1 MQVQFYRQKVRDLFS
16 EPVLPGTRLILVI
29 AVCTMFANV
38 FTPLWGQTS
47 FGRISGTVSAPD
59 GSVIAGAQIRVQN
72 TDTQMMR
79 QTSTDSQ
86 GFYVF
91 TDLPIGIYRVDVSQ
105 SGFSRST
112 HDGLSL
118 VADGRLTADFTLRIG
133 STSQTVEV
141 QGTNTEALNTTSGE
155 LSRVIDTR
163 QVSNLPLNG
172 RNYIQLMTLVP
183 GAVVTNPDQFSVTT
197 SLAANNQ
204 TLNGNRPDSNNLTVD
219 GAFNMVAGSNT
230 SLMNNVGAEFINEVK
245 LQTSNFS
252 AEYGRMSGPAFNI
265 VTKNGTNQFHGSAFE
280 FFRNDALDAT
290 NYFSPSKT
298 ALRFNDFGYTFGGP
312 VIRNKLFF
320 FVGQEWKRLRQNQT
334 TQQQTIPDTAFQNGD
349 FSELGK
355 PLFYPG
361 TKTPIPGNNIS
372 SMITP
377 DGRAIANVYHLMAQ
391 TGAKF
396 VDAPVGNNL
405 TLEPLNPLNYREDIV
420 RLDYSYTQKNFIYG
434 RWIQDYNSLIDPFG
448 TFSSSNL
455 PTTPTT
461 RNRPGES
468 ILAADTWI
476 PTPNFV
482 NEARVNFGWVSQH
495 IIPYGTAWER
505 STYGFQYPLL
515 FGGAEYPNGIPL
527 TTVVGYATF
536 QGPNFAL
543 KSPTTDIQLAD
554 TVSYTR
560 GRHVLRAGFV
570 LIRDRV
576 DQNGRSNYTG
586 TVAFNASNNPN
597 TTGNAFADA
606 LLGYFSSYSE
616 ASADPTGFFR
626 FWQPEAFGQ
635 DTWRVTPKLSVELG
649 LRYQFMQA
657 FYTQANNMTNFDP
670 SRYDPAQAVQI
681 THDSKGL
688 IVAGSGSPY
697 NGLVR
702 AGGGIPKDQ
711 AFRVPGA
718 NGPLFSVI
726 PAGAQR
732 GFYDSPNNF
741 APRVGFAY
749 SAKDRTVL
757 RGGFGLFYNRAE
769 GNIIFSQVNIPPFLQ
784 IASYSNS
791 NLSNITGGSTALAPL
806 GTISAIDPNLKS
818 QTIAQYSLSLQQE
831 MPAGLLMELSYVG
844 TEGRHMLRQ
853 PNINYA
859 DLTQVAANPGIST
872 NAFLPFPGYTSITQT
887 RSDGAA
893 NYNALQAYVS
903 RRVGALQM
911 TAGYTWSKSL
921 GDSSSESDNSE
932 NWTVRHYNYGPTSF
946 DRRNAFFSTFVWQL
960 TRLEGHNAFLR
971 TAAGGWQVSGVA
983 RLQSGQ
989 YYTITGNTA
998 TGARRADF
1006 IGGSSSVGSKTI
1018 QHWFNTAA
1026 YVAAPTGRFGTAGT
1040 GTVVGPGLALFDASL
1055 GKNFL
1060 LTERFNLKFQG
1071 DFFNALNRTNF
1082 STLNTNLSNT
1092 NFGTISSANPP
1103 RQVQLSLK
1111 LSF

>member
-1 MQVQFYRQKVRDLFS
+1 MRNLRWKIYNLTS
-16 EPVLPGTRLILVI
+16 ELVLERARLIRILAICAVFLCASISVI
-29 AVCTMFANV
+29 
-38 FTPLWGQTS
+38 GQTS

-59 GSVIAGAQIRVQN
+59 GSVLTGAQVTVRN
-72 TDTQMMR
+72 TDTQLTR
-79 QTSTDSQ
+79 QTVTDSQ

-91 TDLPIGIYRVDVSQ
+91 TELPIGIYSVEINQ
-105 SGFSRST
+105 SGFNKTTRN
-112 HDGLSL
+112 GLSL
-118 VADGRLTADFTLRIG
+118 VADGRLTSDFTLNVG

-141 QGTNTEALNTTSGE
+141 QGTNTEGLNTTSGE
-155 LSRVIDTR
+155 LSRVIDTK
-163 QVSNLPLNG
+163 QVGNLPLNG

-183 GAVVTNPDQFSVTT
+183 GAIVTNPDQFSVTT

-245 LQTSNFS
+245 LQTSNSS

-265 VTKNGTNQFHGSAFE
+265 VTKNGTNQFHGSVFE
-280 FFRNDALDAT
+280 YFRNNSLDAT
-290 NYFSPSKT
+290 NYFAPSKT
-298 ALRFNDFGYTFGGP
+298 ALKFNDFGYTFGGP
-312 VIRNKLFF
+312 LIRNKLFF
-320 FVGQEWKRLRQNQT
+320 FVGEEWKRLRQNQT

-349 FSELGK
+349 FSALGK

-391 TGAKF
+391 TGAAF
-396 VDAPVGNNL
+396 NDANVANNL

-420 RLDYSYTQKNFIYG
+420 RVDYAFSPKNFAYG

-468 ILAADTWI
+468 ILVAETWI

-515 FGGAEYPNGIPL
+515 FGGAEYPNGIFQASI
-527 TTVVGYATF
+527 VGFASF

-543 KSPTTDIQLAD
+543 ASPTTDIQLAD
-554 TVSYTR
+554 TISWTH

-586 TVAFNASNNPN
+586 NVSFNSSNNPN

-606 LLGYFSSYSE
+606 LLGNFASYSE

-626 FWQPEAFGQ
+626 FWQPEAFVQ
-635 DTWRVTPKLSVELG
+635 DTWRVTSKLSLDLG
-649 LRYQFMQA
+649 VRWQFIQA
-657 FYTQANNMTNFDP
+657 FYTQANNMANFDP
-670 SRYDPAQAVQI
+670 AHYDPTQAVQI

-688 IVAGSGSPY
+688 IVAGSGNPY

-702 AGGGIPKDQ
+702 AGSGIPKDQ

-718 NGPLFSVI
+718 NGPLYSVI
-726 PAGAQR
+726 PAGAPR

-741 APRVGFAY
+741 GPRVGFAY
-749 SAKDRTVL
+749 APDDKTTV
-757 RGGFGLFYNRAE
+757 RGGFGLFYNRPE

-818 QTIAQYSLSLQQE
+818 QTIAQYSLNVQHEFPL
-831 MPAGLLMELSYVG
+831 GLLAELSYVG

-859 DLTQVAANPGIST
+859 DLAQVAANPGVST
-872 NAFLPFPGYTSITQT
+872 NAFVPFPGYSSITQI

-893 NYNALQAYVS
+893 NYNALQAYLS
-903 RRVGALQM
+903 KRVGALQM

-932 NWTVRHYNYGPTSF
+932 NWTVRHYNYGATTF

-960 TRLEGHNAFLR
+960 PKLDGHNAILR
-971 TAAGGWQVSGVA
+971 NAAGGWQVSGVA

-989 YYTITGNTA
+989 NFTITGNSA
-998 TGARRADF
+998 TGTRRADF
-1006 IGGSSSVGSKTI
+1006 TGGSVYTGKQTI

-1026 YVAAPTGRFGTAGT
+1026 YTAAPTGRFGTAGT

-1082 STLNTNLSNT
+1082 NTLNTNLSNA
-1092 NFGTISSANPP
+1092 NFGTISSAYPP